1 MIINK
6 RQNLKINTLLLIIS
20 LITAHLC
27 FLLLPTLFETWNLK
41 ATDLLYHFRSSYEHL
56 QPTYDDTIVH
66 VDLTDTSIERLNY
79 FYLDRYKHAQV
90 IRNLKAMD
98 VSLQMYDFIFAARTN
113 EDEDRAIMDAVKDAG
128 NVYFGMAFRLS
139 RNQGPQKQGS
149 TRPLESERYLIE
161 TKWQVTLEGDPMDFY
176 IGTDPIVTFPDLA
189 SISRGVGYLSLK
201 LDRDGVFR
209 RLPLLIR
216 YCDGFYPSFAFR
228 GVCNYLRVPSEN
240 VVVKPG
246 VSIVLKGARR
256 PGEGEAHDI
265 VIPIDRYGNMII
277 NFVGPW
283 ERMTHYNFVDILRA
297 SEDRDEME
305 MWAEELSGKIVVL
318 SEVMTGSSDP
328 GPVPTDANFPLSG
341 LHANVINTILTE
353 SFLHEPTDLQMFAIE
368 VFLLIFIGALSI
380 ILSSI
385 PFSIG
390 GVGLIA
396 AYVASSTAL
405 FLYGNIILNMVR
417 PLFMM
422 LFSVFSIMVYRYWRE
437 SKERNF
443 IRYTFGRYLSKEVVK
458 ELLDSPDGLQMKGEL
473 REVTFLVSDLR
484 GFTALS
490 SQIPPQ
496 EVIDIINR
504 YLKCMVD
511 IITLYR
517 GTVNEIEG
525 DGILTFFGAPV
536 GARDDHERAVACA
549 IEMQNAMKAFSEEQK
564 RLSLPELRMGIGINS
579 GDVVVGN
586 IGSEKR
592 AKYCA
597 IGSAINMAYRIES
610 YTTGGQVLIS
620 PSTFERIKD
629 IARIKATMEV
639 QFKGIDQPVT
649 LYDVAGMKGAYQI
662 SLYVEDEGSI
672 VKVDPPLNLKCF
684 PIEDKFV
691 SKRSISGQLIG
702 LSKTSAEIL
711 FNQEVAVRSNLKI
724 LLDIGSEQNIL
735 EFYAKV
741 ISQEALEQPSS
752 GVKASLEF
760 TWLPEDVKSIIKK
773 RWLIKKI
780 KAGVK
785 KLP

>member
-1 MIINK
+1 LIINK
-6 RQNLKINTLLLIIS
+6 RQNLKINTLLLITS

-27 FLLLPTLFETWNLK
+27 FLLFPSLFETWNLK
-41 ATDLLYHFRSSYEHL
+41 AKDLLYHFRLFYKQT

-79 FYLDRYKHAQV
+79 FYLNRYQHAQV
-90 IRNLKAMD
+90 IQNLKAMD
-98 VSLQMYDFIFAARTN
+98 VSFQMYDFIFAARTN
-113 EDEDRAIMDAVKDAG
+113 QDEDRAIIDAVKNAG

-139 RNQGPQKQGS
+139 GHQEPQKQGLP
-149 TRPLESERYLIE
+149 RRLESERYLIE
-161 TKWQVTLEGDPMDFY
+161 TKWQVNLEGDPKDFY
-176 IGTDPIVTFPDLA
+176 FGTDPIVTFPALA

-216 YCDGFYPSFAFR
+216 YDSGFYPSFAFR
-228 GVCNYLRVPSEN
+228 GVCDYLGVLPEN
-240 VVVKPG
+240 ILVKPG
-246 VSIVLKGARR
+246 VSIILKGARR
-256 PGEGEAHDI
+256 PGESEAHDI

-283 ERMTHYNFVDILRA
+283 ERMKHYNFVDILSA

-305 MWAEELSGKIVVL
+305 MWVEELSGKIVVL

-353 SFLHEPTDLQMFAIE
+353 SFLNEPTDIQIFAIE

-380 ILSSI
+380 TLPSI

-396 AYVASSTAL
+396 AYVVSSTAL
-405 FLYGNIILNMVR
+405 FLYGNIILNMLR
-417 PLFMM
+417 PLFMVF
-422 LFSVFSIMVYRYWRE
+422 FSVFIIMVYRYWSE

-443 IRYTFGRYLSKEVVK
+443 IRYTFGRYISKEVVE
-458 ELLDSPDGLQMKGEL
+458 ELLDAPDGLKIQGEL

-490 SQIPPQ
+490 SQLPPQ
-496 EVIDIINR
+496 EVIGIFNR

-511 IITLYR
+511 IITCYR

-525 DGILTFFGAPV
+525 DGIIAFFGAPV
-536 GARDDHERAVACA
+536 SSGDDHERAVACA
-549 IEMQNAMKAFSEEQK
+549 IEMQNTMKAFNEEQK
-564 RLSLPELRMGIGINS
+564 RLSLPELHMGIGINS

-592 AKYCA
+592 AKYSA
-597 IGSAINMAYRIES
+597 IGSPINTTYRIES
-610 YTTGGQVLIS
+610 YTIGGQVLIS
-620 PSTFERIKD
+620 PSTFEKVRD
-629 IARIKATMEV
+629 VVRIKATMEV
-639 QFKGIDQPVT
+639 QFKGIDQPLT
-649 LYDVAGMKGAYQI
+649 LYDVAGMEGAYQ
-662 SLYVEDEGSI
+662 LFLPVEDRVSM
-672 VKVDPPLNLKCF
+672 VKVDPPITLKCF
-684 PIEDKFV
+684 PLEDKV
-691 SKRSISGQLIG
+691 ISKRSISGQLTG
-702 LSKTSAEIL
+702 LTPTSAEIL
-711 FNQEVAVRSNLKI
+711 LNHGVAERSNLKI
-724 LLDIGSEQNIL
+724 LLDLGSEQDII

-741 ISQEALEQPSS
+741 ISQEAPEQYSS
-752 GVKASLEF
+752 GVKARLEF

-773 RWLIKKI
+773 RWLRD
-780 KAGVK
+780 
-785 KLP
+785 L

>member
-1 MIINK
+1 LITDK
-6 RQNLKINTLLLIIS
+6 RRNLKINTHLLIIS

-27 FLLLPTLFETWNLK
+27 FLLLPNLFETWNLK
-41 ATDLLYHFRSSYEHL
+41 AKDLLYHFRSSYEYL

-79 FYLDRYKHAQV
+79 FYLNRYQHAQV

-113 EDEDRAIMDAVKDAG
+113 KDEDRAIMDAVKDAE

-139 RNQGPQKQGS
+139 RHQGLQKQS
-149 TRPLESERYLIE
+149 PTRPLESERYLID
-161 TKWQVTLEGDPMDFY
+161 TKWQVTLEGDPKDFY
-176 IGTDPIVTFPDLA
+176 IGTDPIVTFPALA
-189 SISRGVGYLSLK
+189 SISQGVGYLSLK

-216 YCDGFYPSFAFR
+216 YGDGFYPSFAFR
-228 GVCNYLRVPSEN
+228 GVCDYLGVPPKN
-240 VVVKPG
+240 ILVKTG
-246 VSIVLKGARR
+246 ESIVLKGARR

-283 ERMTHYNFVDILRA
+283 ERMKHYNFADILMA
-297 SEDRDEME
+297 SEDRDELE
-305 MWAEELSGKIVVL
+305 MWAEELSGKIVVV
-318 SEVMTGSSDP
+318 SGVMTGSSDLS
-328 GPVPTDANFPLSG
+328 PVPTDANFPLSG
-341 LHANVINTILTE
+341 LHANVVNTILTE

-380 ILSSI
+380 TLSSI

-390 GVGLIA
+390 GVGMIA
-396 AYVASSTAL
+396 AYVVSATAL

-417 PLFMM
+417 PLFMV
-422 LFSVFSIMVYRYWRE
+422 LFSVFTIMVYRYWRE
-437 SKERNF
+437 SKEQNF
-443 IRYTFGRYLSKEVVK
+443 IRYTFGRYISKEVVE
-458 ELLDSPDGLQMKGEL
+458 ELLGSPAGLKMQGEL
-473 REVTFLVSDLR
+473 REVTFLISDLR
-484 GFTALS
+484 GFTSLS
-490 SQIPPQ
+490 SQLPPQ
-496 EVIDIINR
+496 DVIDIINR

-511 IITLYR
+511 IITRYR

-549 IEMQNAMKAFSEEQK
+549 IEMQNTMKTFNEEQK
-564 RLSLPELRMGIGINS
+564 RLSLPDLHMGIGINS

-597 IGSAINMAYRIES
+597 IGSPINTAYRIES
-610 YTTGGQVLIS
+610 YTIGGQVLIS
-620 PSTFERIKD
+620 PSTFERVRD
-629 IARIKATMEV
+629 IVRIKATMEV
-639 QFKGIDQPVT
+639 QFKGIDQSMT
-649 LYDVAGMKGAYQI
+649 LYDVTGMEGAYQL
-662 SLYVEDEGSI
+662 SLPVEDRGSM
-672 VKVDPPLNLKCF
+672 VKVDPPLTLRCF
-684 PIEDKFV
+684 PLEDKFV

-702 LSKTSAEIL
+702 LTPSSAEIL
-711 FNQEVAVRSNLKI
+711 LNHEVAVRSNLKI
-724 LLDIGSEQNIL
+724 LLDLGSEQNIS
-735 EFYAKV
+735 EVYAKV
-741 ISQEALEQPSS
+741 ISQEVPEQPSS
-752 GVKASLEF
+752 EVKARLEF

-773 RWLIKKI
+773 RWLKD
-780 KAGVK
+780 
-785 KLP
+785 L

>member
-1 MIINK
+1 LITDK
-6 RQNLKINTLLLIIS
+6 RQNLKIITLLLIIS
-20 LITAHLC
+20 LITANLC

-41 ATDLLYHFRSSYEHL
+41 AKDLLYHFRSSYEHL

-66 VDLTDTSIERLNY
+66 VDLTDTSIERLDH
-79 FYLDRYKHAQV
+79 FYLNRYQHAQV

-98 VSLQMYDFIFAARTN
+98 VSIQMYDFIFAARTN
-113 EDEDRAIMDAVKDAG
+113 EDEDRAIMGAVKNAG

-139 RNQGPQKQGS
+139 PHNEPQKRGPKRS
-149 TRPLESERYLIE
+149 VESEKYLME
-161 TKWQVTLEGDPMDFY
+161 TKWQVTLDGDPRDFY

-189 SISRGVGYLSLK
+189 SISQGLGYLSLK

-209 RLPLLIR
+209 RLPLLIK
-216 YCDGFYPSFAFR
+216 YSDGFYPSFAFR
-228 GVCNYLRVPSEN
+228 GICDYLGVPPEN

-283 ERMTHYNFVDILRA
+283 ERMKHYNFVDILRA

-484 GFTALS
+484 GFTGLS
-490 SQIPPQ
+490 SQLLPQ

-511 IITLYR
+511 IITRYR

-549 IEMQNAMKAFSEEQK
+549 IEMQNAMKAFNKEQE
-564 RLSLPELRMGIGINS
+564 RLSLPELCMGIGINS

-597 IGSAINMAYRIES
+597 IGNAINMAYRIES
-610 YTTGGQVLIS
+610 YTTGGQILIS
-620 PSTFERIKD
+620 PSTFERNRD
-629 IARIKATMEV
+629 MVRIKSTMEV

-649 LYDVAGMKGAYQI
+649 LYDVAGMEGAYQ
-662 SLYVEDEGSI
+662 LFLPVEDRSSM
-672 VKVDPPLNLKCF
+672 VKVDPPVNLQCF
-684 PIEDKFV
+684 RIEDKVV
-691 SKRSISGQLIG
+691 SRRSISGHLIG
-702 LSKTSAEIL
+702 LSTSSAEIL
-711 FNQEVAVRSNLKI
+711 FNHEVALHSNFKI
-724 LLDIGSEQNIL
+724 LLDLGSEKNIP
-735 EFYAKV
+735 EVYAKV
-741 ISQEALEQPSS
+741 LSQEALEQSPS
-752 GVKASLEF
+752 GGKAHMEF
-760 TWLPEDVKSIIKK
+760 TWLPEDVKSIFKK
-773 RWLIKKI
+773 KWLKDI
-780 KAGVK
+780 
-785 KLP
+785 

>member
-1 MIINK
+1 MITDK
-6 RQNLKINTLLLIIS
+6 RRNLKINTLLLIIS

-41 ATDLLYHFRSSYEHL
+41 AKDLLYHFRSSYEHL

-79 FYLDRYKHAQV
+79 FYLNRYQHAQI

-113 EDEDRAIMDAVKDAG
+113 EDEDRAIMGAVKNAG

-139 RNQGPQKQGS
+139 PHNEPQKRGPKRS
-149 TRPLESERYLIE
+149 VESEKYLME
-161 TKWQVTLEGDPMDFY
+161 TKWQVTLDGDPEDFY

-189 SISRGVGYLSLK
+189 SISQGLGYLSLK
-201 LDRDGVFR
+201 LDRDGGFR

-216 YCDGFYPSFAFR
+216 YGDGFYPSFAFR
-228 GVCNYLRVPSEN
+228 GVCDYLGVPPEN

-246 VSIVLKGARR
+246 VSIVLKAARR

-297 SEDRDEME
+297 SEDRDEMK
-305 MWAEELSGKIVVL
+305 MWAEELSGKIVVI

-341 LHANVINTILTE
+341 LHANVVNTILTE

-405 FLYGNIILNMVR
+405 FLYGNIILDMVY
-417 PLFMM
+417 PLFVV
-422 LFSVFSIMVYRYWRE
+422 LFSVFSIMVYRYWRDL
-437 SKERNF
+437 KERNF

-490 SQIPPQ
+490 SQLPPQ

-511 IITLYR
+511 IITRYR

-549 IEMQNAMKAFSEEQK
+549 IEMQNAMESFNKDQK

-597 IGSAINMAYRIES
+597 IGNAINMAYHIES
-610 YTTGGQVLIS
+610 YTTGGQILIS
-620 PSTFERIKD
+620 PSTFEKVRDIVRI
-629 IARIKATMEV
+629 RATMEV
-639 QFKGIDQPVT
+639 QFKGVDQPVT
-649 LYDVAGMKGAYQI
+649 LYDVAGMEGIYQL
-662 SLYVEDEGSI
+662 SLPVEDRGPM
-672 VKVDPPLNLKCF
+672 VKVTPPLSLQCF
-684 PIEDKFV
+684 LLEDKVV
-691 SKRSISGQLIG
+691 SKRSISGQLTG
-702 LSKTSAEIL
+702 LTPSSAEIL
-711 FNQEVAVRSNLKI
+711 LNHEVAVRSNLKI

-741 ISQEALEQPSS
+741 ISLEALEQPLS
-752 GVKASLEF
+752 GIKASLEF
-760 TWLPEDVKSIIKK
+760 TWLPEDVKSFIKK
-773 RWLIKKI
+773 RWLKD
-780 KAGVK
+780 
-785 KLP
+785 L

>member
-1 MIINK
+1 MITDK
-6 RQNLKINTLLLIIS
+6 RRNLKINTLLLIIS
-20 LITAHLC
+20 LIMTHLC

-41 ATDLLYHFRSSYEHL
+41 AKDLLYHFRSSYEHL

-79 FYLDRYKHAQV
+79 FYLNRYQHAQV

-98 VSLQMYDFIFAARTN
+98 VSLQMYDFIFAARTD
-113 EDEDRAIMDAVKDAG
+113 EDEDRAIMDAVQDAG

-139 RNQGPQKQGS
+139 RHRGLQKQGP

-161 TKWQVTLEGDPMDFY
+161 TKWQVTLEGDPKDFY
-176 IGTDPIVTFPDLA
+176 IGTDPIMTFPDLA

-201 LDRDGVFR
+201 IDWDGVFR

-216 YCDGFYPSFAFR
+216 YGDGFYPSFAFR
-228 GVCNYLRVPSEN
+228 GVCDYLGVSPEN
-240 VVVKPG
+240 VLVKPG
-246 VSIVLKGARR
+246 ESIVLKGARR

-265 VIPIDRYGNMII
+265 VIPIDQYGNMII

-283 ERMTHYNFVDILRA
+283 ERMKHYNFVDILRA
-297 SEDRDEME
+297 SEDRDELE
-305 MWAEELSGKIVVL
+305 MWAEELSGKIVVV
-318 SEVMTGSSDP
+318 SEVMTGSSDLSS
-328 GPVPTDANFPLSG
+328 VPTDANFPLSG
-341 LHANVINTILTE
+341 LHANVVNTILTE
-353 SFLHEPTDLQMFAIE
+353 SFMHEPTDLQMFAIE
-368 VFLLIFIGALSI
+368 VFLLIFVGALSI

-396 AYVASSTAL
+396 AYVMSATAL

-417 PLFMM
+417 PLFMV

-437 SKERNF
+437 SKERDF
-443 IRYTFGRYLSKEVVK
+443 IRYTFGRYLSKEVVE
-458 ELLDSPDGLQMKGEL
+458 ELLGSPDGLKMQGEL

-490 SQIPPQ
+490 SQLPPQ

-511 IITLYR
+511 IITRYR

-536 GARDDHERAVACA
+536 GAKDDHERAVACA
-549 IEMQNAMKAFSEEQK
+549 IEMQNAMKDFNEEQK
-564 RLSLPELRMGIGINS
+564 RLSLSELRMGIGINS

-597 IGSAINMAYRIES
+597 IGSPINTTYRIES
-610 YTTGGQVLIS
+610 YTIGGQVLIS
-620 PSTFERIKD
+620 PSTFERIRD
-629 IARIKATMEV
+629 MVRIKATMEV

-649 LYDVAGMKGAYQI
+649 LYDVAGMEGAYQ
-662 SLYVEDEGSI
+662 LFLPVEDRGSM
-672 VKVDPPLNLKCF
+672 VKVDPPLTLQCF

-702 LSKTSAEIL
+702 LTPSSAEIL
-711 FNQEVAVRSNLKI
+711 LNHEVAVRSNLKI
-724 LLDIGSEQNIL
+724 LLDLGSEQNIS
-735 EFYAKV
+735 EVYAKV
-741 ISQEALEQPSS
+741 ISQEASEQPSWE
-752 GVKASLEF
+752 VKTRLEF
-760 TWLPEDVKSIIKK
+760 TWLPEDVKSILKK
-773 RWLIKKI
+773 RWLKD
-780 KAGVK
+780 
-785 KLP
+785 L

>member
-1 MIINK
+1 MITDK
-6 RQNLKINTLLLIIS
+6 RRNLKINTLLLIIS

-41 ATDLLYHFRSSYEHL
+41 AKDLLYHFRSSYEHL

-66 VDLTDTSIERLNY
+66 VDLTDTSIERLNH
-79 FYLDRYKHAQV
+79 FYLNRYQHAQV

-98 VSLQMYDFIFAARTN
+98 VSLQMYDFIFAAKTD
-113 EDEDRAIMDAVKDAG
+113 EDEDQAIMDAVKDAG

-139 RNQGPQKQGS
+139 RHRGLHKQGP
-149 TRPLESERYLIE
+149 TRPLESKKYLIE
-161 TKWQVTLEGDPMDFY
+161 TKWQVTLEGDPKDFY
-176 IGTDPIVTFPDLA
+176 IGTDPIVTFPGLA

-201 LDRDGVFR
+201 IDRDGVFR

-216 YCDGFYPSFAFR
+216 YGDSFYPSFAFR
-228 GVCNYLRVPSEN
+228 GVCDYLGVLPEN
-240 VVVKPG
+240 ILVKPG
-246 VSIVLKGARR
+246 EFIVLKGARR

-283 ERMTHYNFVDILRA
+283 ERMKHYNFVDILRA
-297 SEDRDEME
+297 SEDRDELE
-305 MWAEELSGKIVVL
+305 MWAEELSGKIVVV
-318 SEVMTGSSDP
+318 SGVMTGSSDLS
-328 GPVPTDANFPLSG
+328 PVPTDANFPLSG
-341 LHANVINTILTE
+341 LHANVVNTILTE

-368 VFLLIFIGALSI
+368 IFLLIFIGALSI

-396 AYVASSTAL
+396 AYVVSATAL

-417 PLFMM
+417 PLFMV
-422 LFSVFSIMVYRYWRE
+422 LFSVFTIMVYRYWRE

-443 IRYTFGRYLSKEVVK
+443 IRYTFGRYISKEVVE
-458 ELLDSPDGLQMKGEL
+458 ELLGSPAGLKMQGEL
-473 REVTFLVSDLR
+473 REVTFLISDLR

-490 SQIPPQ
+490 SQLPPQ
-496 EVIDIINR
+496 DVIDIINR

-511 IITLYR
+511 IITRYR

-536 GARDDHERAVACA
+536 SARDDHERAVACA
-549 IEMQNAMKAFSEEQK
+549 IEMQNTMKTFNEEQK

-597 IGSAINMAYRIES
+597 IGSPINTAYRIES
-610 YTTGGQVLIS
+610 YTIGGQVLIS
-620 PSTFERIKD
+620 PSTFERVRD
-629 IARIKATMEV
+629 IVRIKATMEV
-639 QFKGIDQPVT
+639 QFKGIDQSVT
-649 LYDVAGMKGAYQI
+649 LYDVAGMEGAYQL
-662 SLYVEDEGSI
+662 SLPVEDRGSM
-672 VKVDPPLNLKCF
+672 VKVVPPLTLRCF
-684 PIEDKFV
+684 PLEDKVV

-702 LSKTSAEIL
+702 LTPSSVEIL
-711 FNQEVAVRSNLKI
+711 LNHEVAVRSNLKI
-724 LLDIGSEQNIL
+724 LLDLGSEQNIL

-752 GVKASLEF
+752 GIKARLEF
-760 TWLPEDVKSIIKK
+760 TWLTEDVKSIIKK
-773 RWLIKKI
+773 RWLKD
-780 KAGVK
+780 
-785 KLP
+785 L

>member
-6 RQNLKINTLLLIIS
+6 RQNLKINTFLLIIS
-20 LITAHLC
+20 LITVHLC
-27 FLLLPTLFETWNLK
+27 FLFFPTLFETLNLK
-41 ATDLLYHFRSSYEHL
+41 AKDLLYHFRSSYEYP
-56 QPTYDDTIVH
+56 QPAYDDTIVH

-79 FYLDRYKHAQV
+79 FYLNRYQHAQV
-90 IRNLKAMD
+90 IRNLKAMG

-139 RNQGPQKQGS
+139 RHQGPRKQGP
-149 TRPLESERYLIE
+149 TRLLESERYLIE
-161 TKWQVTLEGDPMDFY
+161 TKWQVTLEGDPKDFY
-176 IGTDPIVTFPDLA
+176 IGTDPIVTFPQLA

-201 LDRDGVFR
+201 IDRDGVFR

-216 YCDGFYPSFAFR
+216 YGDGFYPSFAFR
-228 GVCNYLRVPSEN
+228 GVCDYLSVLPEN
-240 VVVKPG
+240 VLVKPG
-246 VSIVLKGARR
+246 ESIVLKGARR

-283 ERMTHYNFVDILRA
+283 ERMKHYNFVDIFRA
-297 SEDRDEME
+297 SEDRDELE
-305 MWAEELSGKIVVL
+305 MWVEELSGKIVVL

-341 LHANVINTILTE
+341 LHANVVNTILTE
-353 SFLHEPTDLQMFAIE
+353 SFLHEPTNLQMFAIE

-380 ILSSI
+380 TLSSI
-385 PFSIG
+385 SFSIG
-390 GVGLIA
+390 GVGLMA
-396 AYVASSTAL
+396 AYVVSSTTL
-405 FLYGNIILNMVR
+405 FLYGNIILNMLR
-417 PLFMM
+417 PLFMV
-422 LFSVFSIMVYRYWRE
+422 LFSVFTIMVYRYWRE

-443 IRYTFGRYLSKEVVK
+443 IRHTFGRYISKEVVE
-458 ELLDSPDGLQMKGEL
+458 ELLGSPDGLRMQGEL

-490 SQIPPQ
+490 SQLPPQ

-511 IITLYR
+511 IITRYR

-525 DGILTFFGAPV
+525 DGIITFFGAPLRA
-536 GARDDHERAVACA
+536 GNDHERSVACA
-549 IEMQNAMKAFSEEQK
+549 IEMQNTMKAFNEEQK
-564 RLSLPELRMGIGINS
+564 RLGLPELRMGIGINS

-592 AKYCA
+592 AKYSA
-597 IGSAINMAYRIES
+597 IGSAINTTYRIES
-610 YTTGGQVLIS
+610 YTLGGQVLIS
-620 PSTFERIKD
+620 PSTFERVRD
-629 IARIKATMEV
+629 IVRIRATMEV
-639 QFKGIDQPVT
+639 QFKGIDQAVT
-649 LYDVAGMKGAYQI
+649 LYDVAGMEGIYQL
-662 SLYVEDEGSI
+662 SLPVEDRGSM
-672 VKVDPPLNLKCF
+672 VKVDPPLTLRCF
-684 PIEDKFV
+684 PLEDKVV
-691 SKRSISGQLIG
+691 SKRSISGQLTG
-702 LSKTSAEIL
+702 LTPSSAEIL
-711 FNQEVAVRSNLKI
+711 LNHEVAVRSNLKI

-752 GVKASLEF
+752 GVKTSLEF
-760 TWLPEDVKSIIKK
+760 TWLPEDVKSFIKK
-773 RWLIKKI
+773 RWMKDL
-780 KAGVK
+780 
-785 KLP
+785 

>member
-1 MIINK
+1 LIINK
-6 RQNLKINTLLLIIS
+6 RQNLKINTFLLITS
-20 LITAHLC
+20 LITVHLC
-27 FLLLPTLFETWNLK
+27 FLFFPTLFETWNLK
-41 ATDLLYHFRSSYEHL
+41 AKDLLYHFRSSCEHP

-79 FYLDRYKHAQV
+79 FYLNRSQHAQV

-139 RNQGPQKQGS
+139 RHQGPRKQGP
-149 TRPLESERYLIE
+149 TRLLESERYLIE
-161 TKWQVTLEGDPMDFY
+161 TKWQVTLEGDPKDFY
-176 IGTDPIVTFPDLA
+176 IGTDPIVTFPHLA

-201 LDRDGVFR
+201 IDRDGVFR

-216 YCDGFYPSFAFR
+216 YGDGFYPSFAFR
-228 GVCNYLRVPSEN
+228 GVCDYLSVLPEN
-240 VVVKPG
+240 VLVKPG
-246 VSIVLKGARR
+246 ESIVLKGARR

-283 ERMTHYNFVDILRA
+283 ERMKHYNFVDILRA
-297 SEDRDEME
+297 SEDRDELE
-305 MWAEELSGKIVVL
+305 MWVEELSGKIVVL

-341 LHANVINTILTE
+341 LHANVVNTILTE

-380 ILSSI
+380 TLSSI

-390 GVGLIA
+390 GVGLMA
-396 AYVASSTAL
+396 AYVVSSTAL
-405 FLYGNIILNMVR
+405 FLYGNIILNMLR
-417 PLFMM
+417 PLFMV
-422 LFSVFSIMVYRYWRE
+422 LFSVFTIMVYRYWRE

-443 IRYTFGRYLSKEVVK
+443 IRHTFGRYISKEVVE
-458 ELLDSPDGLQMKGEL
+458 ELLGSSDGLRMQGEL

-490 SQIPPQ
+490 SQLPPQ

-511 IITLYR
+511 IITRYR

-525 DGILTFFGAPV
+525 DGIITFFGAPLR
-536 GARDDHERAVACA
+536 ARNDHERAVACA
-549 IEMQNAMKAFSEEQK
+549 IEMQNTMKAFNEEQK
-564 RLSLPELRMGIGINS
+564 RLGLPELRMGIGINS

-592 AKYCA
+592 AKYSA
-597 IGSAINMAYRIES
+597 IGSAINTTYRIES
-610 YTTGGQVLIS
+610 YTIGGQVLIS
-620 PSTFERIKD
+620 PSTFERVRD
-629 IARIKATMEV
+629 IVRIRATMEV

-649 LYDVAGMKGAYQI
+649 LYDVAGMEGAYQ
-662 SLYVEDEGSI
+662 LFLPVEDRGSM
-672 VKVDPPLNLKCF
+672 VKVAPPLALQCF
-684 PIEDKFV
+684 PLEDKVV
-691 SKRSISGQLIG
+691 SKRSISGQLTG
-702 LSKTSAEIL
+702 LTPSSAEIL
-711 FNQEVAVRSNLKI
+711 LNHEVAVHSNLKI
-724 LLDIGSEQNIL
+724 LLDLGSEQNIF

-752 GVKASLEF
+752 VIKARLEL
-760 TWLPEDVKSIIKK
+760 TWLPEDVKSIFKK
-773 RWLIKKI
+773 RWLKD
-780 KAGVK
+780 
-785 KLP
+785 L